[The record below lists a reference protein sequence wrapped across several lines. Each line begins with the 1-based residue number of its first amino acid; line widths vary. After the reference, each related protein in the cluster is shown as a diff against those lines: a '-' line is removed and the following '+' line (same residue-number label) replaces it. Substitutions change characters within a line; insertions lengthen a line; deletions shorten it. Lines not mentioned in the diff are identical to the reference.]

1 MNTEGKW
8 NEPGSPV
15 GEPGDIEAE
24 ARGVAHKAR
33 SRMRSLAD
41 TGREE
46 LADQLGGLGRALHS
60 AGGTLRDEEQGQAGH
75 YGELIGDQLERASRY
90 LRDHDAG
97 AMIGQIEGFARRQP
111 LLFLGG
117 CVAVGLAVG
126 RFLKAGPGGEET
138 STPTGVMGEVR
149 SPYEPPSVETV
160 SPPLEGTGAAP
171 TAPVG
176 GPLEVGGPG
185 EGGGLGRPPVGVT
198 GPHEGGER

>member
-8 NEPGSPV
+8 NEPGSPA
-15 GEPGDIEAE
+15 GGTGDIEAE

-60 AGGTLRDEEQGQAGH
+60 AGGTLRDEEQGQAGY
-75 YGELIGDQLERASRY
+75 YGELIGDQLERVSRY
-90 LRDHDAG
+90 LREHDSS
-97 AMIGQIEGFARRQP
+97 AMIGHVEGFARRQP

-117 CVAVGLAVG
+117 CLAVGLAVG
-126 RFLKAGPGGEET
+126 RFLKASPAHEET
-138 STPTGVMGEVR
+138 TTPAGLTGEVR
-149 SPYEPPSVETV
+149 GPYEPPSVETV
-160 SPPLEGTGAAP
+160 SPPLEGVGAVP

-176 GPLEVGGPG
+176 GLE
-185 EGGGLGRPPVGVT
+185 EPPIGVT
-198 GPHEGGER
+198 GIREGGER

>member
-8 NEPGSPV
+8 NEPGSPA

-90 LRDHDAG
+90 LREHDAG

-138 STPTGVMGEVR
+138 PTGVTGEVR

-176 GPLEVGGPG
+176 GRGGELGGPG
-185 EGGGLGRPPVGVT
+185 EVGGLGEPPLGVT
-198 GPHEGGER
+198 GPREGGER